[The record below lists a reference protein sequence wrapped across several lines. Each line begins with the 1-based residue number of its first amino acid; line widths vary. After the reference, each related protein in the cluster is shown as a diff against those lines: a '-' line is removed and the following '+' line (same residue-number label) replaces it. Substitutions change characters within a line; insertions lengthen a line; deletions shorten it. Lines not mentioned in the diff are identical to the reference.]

1 MDNVRFAGNPP
12 GTRKLVVFSVCSPQ
26 TVSGWVFRPCG
37 MFSSNFRNGWL
48 FRDPVCS
55 QSARKSIL
63 HFDVARIMP
72 LCISMNM
79 KRTLFFTLTLALLT
93 ATGCTQAQRNPDA
106 IRQDAAK
113 AAAEAKQDAKAVVQ
127 GVEDGLKTKGQVNI
141 NNATPDQLEAL
152 PGIDAARAR
161 RIIAGRPYQS
171 SDDLVKRHLVSK
183 AEYDRIAGQVV
194 AQ

>member
-1 MDNVRFAGNPP
+1 
-12 GTRKLVVFSVCSPQ
+12 
-26 TVSGWVFRPCG
+26 
-37 MFSSNFRNGWL
+37 
-48 FRDPVCS
+48 
-55 QSARKSIL
+55 
-63 HFDVARIMP
+63 
-72 LCISMNM
+72 MNM

-93 ATGCTQAQRNPDA
+93 AIGCTQAQRNPDA
-106 IRQDAAK
+106 IRQDTAK
-113 AAAEAKQDAKAVVQ
+113 AAAEAKQDAKALVQ

-171 SDDLVKRHLVSK
+171 SDDLVKRHLVAK

>member
-1 MDNVRFAGNPP
+1 
-12 GTRKLVVFSVCSPQ
+12 
-26 TVSGWVFRPCG
+26 
-37 MFSSNFRNGWL
+37 
-48 FRDPVCS
+48 
-55 QSARKSIL
+55 
-63 HFDVARIMP
+63 
-72 LCISMNM
+72 M
-79 KRTLFFTLTLALLT
+79 KRALFFTLTLVLLT
-93 ATGCTQAQRNPDA
+93 AVGCTQSQRNPDA
-106 IRQDAAK
+106 IRHDAAK
-113 AAAEAKQDAKAVVQ
+113 AAAEAKQDAKAAIQ

-171 SDDLVKRHLVSK
+171 SDDLVKRHLVTK